1 MAFGSRSIAGGCRF
15 ASFASLASPSFSS
28 AMISV
33 INRWRCRHAAH
44 CRLTVFHVAVRFGF
58 S

>member
-1 MAFGSRSIAGGCRF
+1 MALGSRSIAGGCRF
-15 ASFASLASPSFSS
+15 ASFASFASPSFSS

-33 INRWRCRHAAH
+33 MSRWRCRHAAH
-44 CRLTVFHVAVRFGF
+44 WRFTVFHVAVRFGF